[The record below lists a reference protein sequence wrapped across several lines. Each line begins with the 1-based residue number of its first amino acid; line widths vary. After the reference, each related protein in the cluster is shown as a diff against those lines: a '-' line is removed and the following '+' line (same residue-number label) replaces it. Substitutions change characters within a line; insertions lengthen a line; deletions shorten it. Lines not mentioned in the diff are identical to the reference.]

1 MFDRFNEFGPKF
13 ALLSQFQSPFLIL
26 RGVFANAAASG
37 GGSGCEGKAGA
48 DRPGNLGLVSSNA
61 IFATSRDRSGLLF
74 FADECD
80 LANTIAL
87 RDGFSQAE
95 FEVLELTTDASVAI
109 HGNVTQFVE

>member
-1 MFDRFNEFGPKF
+1 MRLLQEVVRGAKAKRALTGP
-13 ALLSQFQSPFLIL
+13 
-26 RGVFANAAASG
+26 
-37 GGSGCEGKAGA
+37 
-48 DRPGNLGLVSSNA
+48 DNLGLVISNA
-61 IFATSRDRSGLLF
+61 IFAASRDRSGLLF